1 MLNTVSIVLTIN
13 NALDILRDPGMPNYL
28 CDAAQ
33 QAILAAFSQGTSN
46 GTSNISERDLSVNCN
61 LTLKSVP
68 IGTKVRAIAAIRNN
82 LGWGL
87 KEAKDWVEVVTGKA
101 GWYNQQGEWIPSI
114 VGTPNTL
121 ILSRSDVDAVSNDLR
136 KIGCEFVVDD
146 YGCW

>member
-33 QAILAAFSQGTSN
+33 KAILAAFSQNTSN
-46 GTSNISERDLSVNCN
+46 GTSVNCN
-61 LTLKSVP
+61 LTLKSGP

-101 GWYNQQGEWIPSI
+101 GWYNEQGEWISSI
-114 VGTPNTL
+114 PGTPNTL
-121 ILSRSDVDAVSNDLR
+121 ILRRSDVDAVSNDLR